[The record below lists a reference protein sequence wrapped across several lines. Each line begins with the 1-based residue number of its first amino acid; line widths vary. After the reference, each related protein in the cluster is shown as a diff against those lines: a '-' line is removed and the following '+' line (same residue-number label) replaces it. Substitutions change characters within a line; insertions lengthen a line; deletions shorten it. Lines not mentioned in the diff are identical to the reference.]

1 MRLLLISNST
11 NAGEAYLDYPKNN
24 IREFL
29 GSKKIK
35 ALFIPYAAVT
45 FSYDDY
51 EKKVRE
57 RFNEVGHD
65 VISIHRF
72 KDPVKAVMDAPAI
85 VVGGGNTWMLLRCLR
100 EKKLIAPV
108 RKKVLGGTP
117 YIGWSAGSNVACP
130 TIMTTNDMPVTT
142 PSSFRAFG
150 LIPFQINP
158 HYLDANP
165 AGHAGET
172 REQRIEEFIEVN
184 RDIYVAGLRE
194 GTMFLL
200 EGRKLS
206 LIGPRNARIFRYGS
220 APVEA
225 APGSDPGFLLKKRK
239 K

>member
-24 IREFL
+24 IRNFL
-29 GSKKIK
+29 GISKTK

-51 EKKVRE
+51 EKKVRD
-57 RFNEVGHD
+57 RFREVGHD
-65 VISIHRF
+65 VVSIHRF
-72 KDPVKAVMDAPAI
+72 ADPVKAVMEAPAI
-85 VVGGGNTWMLLRCLR
+85 VVGGGNTWMLLDLLR
-100 EKKLIAPV
+100 RNGLIAPV
-108 RKKVLGGTP
+108 RKRVLAGTP
-117 YIGWSAGSNVACP
+117 YIGWSAGSNVTCP
-130 TIMTTNDMPVTT
+130 TIMTTNDMPVTQ
-142 PSSFRAFG
+142 PSSFRAFD

-172 REQRIEEFIEVN
+172 REQRILEFIEVN
-184 RDIYVAGLRE
+184 RELFVAGLRE

-200 EGRKLS
+200 EDEKLS
-206 LIGPRNARIFRYGS
+206 LIGPRNARIFRYGLE
-220 APVEA
+220 PQEVR
-225 APGSDPGFLLKKRK
+225 PGEDLSFLLKKSK